1 MEMLTLVIIEDEESH
16 FDLMKRAIAGK
27 FPYASVY
34 HFQEAETCLE
44 RLDEINPTVIITD
57 YLMPGMDG
65 IEFLEV
71 LNQTDIDIPVI
82 MITGHGD
89 ENVAV
94 RAMKLGAK
102 DYLVCLMSICSLKAF
117 FENSTPVCLGATVV
131 FFKTTMP
138 VVFETWSKD
147 LRIQSV
153 PRHNF

>member
-1 MEMLTLVIIEDEESH
+1 VEMLTLVIIEDEESH

-102 DYLVCLMSICSLKAF
+102 DYLQFAKKSLSNPCESLKK
-117 FENSTPVCLGATVV
+117 NTVSWRV
-131 FFKTTMP
+131 MRRL
-138 VVFETWSKD
+138 VLW
-147 LRIQSV
+147 
-153 PRHNF
+153 